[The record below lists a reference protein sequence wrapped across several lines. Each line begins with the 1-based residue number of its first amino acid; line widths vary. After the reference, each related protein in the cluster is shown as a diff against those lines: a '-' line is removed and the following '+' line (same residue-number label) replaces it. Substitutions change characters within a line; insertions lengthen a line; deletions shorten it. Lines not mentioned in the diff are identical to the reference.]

1 MPIITKEEISF
12 LTFDIYEKYPLL
24 AAVSTRL
31 GGISEAPFSS
41 LNMGLHVGD
50 VPAAVVK
57 NRRHFFHA
65 LGSEASR
72 LVNCNQVHG
81 THIEVVGKA
90 DCGRGAESVE
100 TAIPACDG
108 LITAEKR
115 VPITM
120 NYADCTPLFFY
131 DPKKEVIALSH
142 GGWRGTAGNIAGK
155 TIEKMEKE
163 FQCARD
169 HILCAIGPAIGKEA
183 FEVGGEVIEVFQTLF
198 SDTMLAALCQK
209 KENGK
214 YLFDLHGANR
224 ELMKAAGIPEDHIED
239 CGICTFSRDDLFY
252 SYRKSGG
259 KTGRHMAVM
268 ELVSSGQ

>member
-1 MPIITKEEISF
+1 MHILTKEGISF
-12 LTFDIYEKYPLL
+12 LTFDLYETYPIR
-24 AAVSTRL
+24 AAISARL
-31 GGISEAPFSS
+31 GGVSAAPFTS

-50 VPAAVVK
+50 VPQAVVT
-57 NRRHFFHA
+57 NRQRFFHA
-65 LGSEASR
+65 LGSDASR
-72 LVNCNQVHG
+72 LINCSQVHG

-90 DCGRGAESVE
+90 DCGRGADSLE

-108 LITAEKR
+108 LITAEKG

-142 GGWRGTAGNIAGK
+142 GGWRGTAGNIARK
-155 TIEKMEKE
+155 TIEKMESE
-163 FQCARD
+163 FQCSRD
-169 HILCAIGPAIGKEA
+169 NILCAIGPAIGKDA
-183 FEVGGEVIEVFQTLF
+183 FEVGGEVIEAFAALF
-198 SDTMLAALCQK
+198 SETQLSTLCQK

-224 ELMKAAGIPEDHIED
+224 ELMQAAGIPEQHIED
-239 CGICTFSRDDLFY
+239 CGICTFSHDDLFY

-259 KTGRHMAVM
+259 NTGRHLAVM
-268 ELVSSGQ
+268 EMK

>member
-1 MPIITKEEISF
+1 MHIMTKNGISY
-12 LTFDIYEKYPLL
+12 LTFDIYEKFPLR

-31 GGISEAPFSS
+31 GGVSEGPFAS

-50 VPAAVVK
+50 DPTAVVE
-57 NRRHFFHA
+57 NRRRFFRV
-65 LGSEASR
+65 LGSDARR
-72 LVNCNQVHG
+72 LINCNQVHG
-81 THIEVVGKA
+81 THIEVVGKK
-90 DCGRGAESVE
+90 DGGRGAESLE

-108 LITAEKR
+108 LITAEKE

-163 FQCARD
+163 FQCSRD
-169 HILCAIGPAIGKEA
+169 DILCAIGPAIGKAA
-183 FEVGGEVIEVFQTLF
+183 FEVGGEVIEAFQALF
-198 SDTMLAALCQK
+198 SETVLAPLYQK

-214 YLFDLHGANR
+214 YLFDLHRANR
-224 ELMKAAGIPEDHIED
+224 ELMKAAGVPEDHIED
-239 CGICTFSRDDLFY
+239 CGICTFSQDDLFY

-259 KTGRHMAVM
+259 KTGRHMAVL
-268 ELVSSGQ
+268 ELVASGQ